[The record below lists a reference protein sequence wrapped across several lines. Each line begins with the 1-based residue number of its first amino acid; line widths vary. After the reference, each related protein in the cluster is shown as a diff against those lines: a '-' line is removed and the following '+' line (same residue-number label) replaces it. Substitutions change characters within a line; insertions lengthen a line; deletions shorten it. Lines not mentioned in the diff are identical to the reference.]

1 MLVGVC
7 ASNRLCNAPTL
18 ALGKL
23 ETVKILHAPNPKSA
37 DIGLRK
43 TLNEAENPKL
53 TNEITQPAII
63 A

>member
-1 MLVGVC
+1 MPHIS
-7 ASNRLCNAPTL
+7 AWIARESENTSRP
-18 ALGKL
+18 
-23 ETVKILHAPNPKSA
+23 HPKSA
-37 DIGLRK
+37 DMGLRK